1 MNERWADAMLAG
13 EQIENFRR
21 DGQLTVRDLF
31 SAEQIDGALADLT
44 EWDAEFRATLT
55 DEQREWYLEDPSDP
69 ASPFRK
75 LDNPVFHRAAFRELA
90 TAQALVES
98 VEQLIGPGVTLF
110 FSQVFCKPPE
120 VGGPKPVH
128 QDNFYFAP
136 SDTDALLTTW
146 IALDAATEENGC
158 LHYGHGSHRE
168 PVLEHNAPE
177 AEPFNLQV
185 SAEVAT
191 KYPMTPA
198 PVPRCGVSI
207 HHGNTLHQSSA
218 NRSNHPRRA
227 VTFHFLK
234 NDAQLVNP
242 ALDYEPSNVV
252 KISLHLLS
260 TGQNSPVGQTQADAA
275 LLAHHIFAAAGCRG
289 CCAGFQPGCVADFL
303 GQLFQV
309 PRSGCQRS

>member
-1 MNERWADAMLAG
+1 MLAV
-13 EQIENFRR
+13 EQLETFRR
-21 DGQLTVRDLF
+21 EGQLTVPDLF
-31 SAEQIDGALADLT
+31 SAEQIDGALADLA

-75 LDNPVFHRAAFRELA
+75 LDNPVFHRATFRELA
-90 TAQALVES
+90 TARALVEA
-98 VEQLIGPGVTLF
+98 VEQLIGKGVTLF

-158 LHYGHGSHRE
+158 LYYGHGSHRE
-168 PVLEHNAPE
+168 LVLEHAAPE

-185 SAEVAT
+185 PAEVAAR
-191 KYPMTPA
+191 YPMTPA
-198 PVPRCGVSI
+198 PVHRGGVSF

-227 VTFHFLK
+227 ETFHFLQ

-252 KISLHLLS
+252 KIS
-260 TGQNSPVGQTQADAA
+260 
-275 LLAHHIFAAAGCRG
+275 
-289 CCAGFQPGCVADFL
+289 
-303 GQLFQV
+303 
-309 PRSGCQRS
+309 

>member
-1 MNERWADAMLAG
+1 MKRRADAMLAV

-21 DGQLTVRDLF
+21 DGQLTVPDLF
-31 SAEQIDGALADLT
+31 SAEQIDGALADLA

-55 DEQREWYLEDPSDP
+55 DEQREWYLEDPADP

-90 TAQALVES
+90 TAPALVAA

-168 PVLEHNAPE
+168 PVLEHTAPE

-185 SAEVAT
+185 PAAIAA

-198 PVPRCGVSI
+198 PVPRGGVSI

-227 VTFHFLK
+227 VTFHFLQ
-234 NDAQLVNP
+234 NDAQLVKP

-252 KISLHLLS
+252 KIS
-260 TGQNSPVGQTQADAA
+260 
-275 LLAHHIFAAAGCRG
+275 
-289 CCAGFQPGCVADFL
+289 
-303 GQLFQV
+303 
-309 PRSGCQRS
+309 

>member
-1 MNERWADAMLAG
+1 MLAV

-21 DGQLTVRDLF
+21 DGQLTVPDLF
-31 SAEQIDGALADLT
+31 NVEQIDGALADLA

-55 DEQREWYLEDPSDP
+55 DEQREWYLEDPADP

-90 TAQALVES
+90 TAPALVEA
-98 VEQLIGPGVTLF
+98 VEQLIGKGVTLF

-136 SDTDALLTTW
+136 SDTGALLTTW

-158 LHYGHGSHRE
+158 LYYGHGSHRE
-168 PVLEHNAPE
+168 QVLEHTAPE

-185 SAEVAT
+185 PAAIAA

-198 PVPRCGVSI
+198 PVPRGGVSI

-227 VTFHFLK
+227 VTFHFLQ

-252 KISLHLLS
+252 KIS
-260 TGQNSPVGQTQADAA
+260 
-275 LLAHHIFAAAGCRG
+275 
-289 CCAGFQPGCVADFL
+289 
-303 GQLFQV
+303 
-309 PRSGCQRS
+309 

>member
-1 MNERWADAMLAG
+1 MQAV
-13 EQIENFRR
+13 EQMETFRR

-31 SAEQIDGALADLT
+31 SAEQIDRALADLA
-44 EWDAEFRATLT
+44 EWDAEFRTTLT

-90 TAQALVES
+90 TAPALVEV
-98 VEQLIGPGVTLF
+98 VEQLIGPGVSVL
-110 FSQVFCKPPE
+110 FSQVFCKAPE

-158 LHYGHGSHRE
+158 LYYGHGSHRE
-168 PVLEHNAPE
+168 PVLEHAAPE

-185 SAEVAT
+185 PSEVASR
-191 KYPMTPA
+191 YPMTPA
-198 PVPRCGVSI
+198 PVPRGGVSI

-218 NRSNHPRRA
+218 NRSNNPRRA
-227 VTFHFLK
+227 VTFHFLQ
-234 NDAQLVNP
+234 NDANLVNP

-252 KISLHLLS
+252 KIS
-260 TGQNSPVGQTQADAA
+260 
-275 LLAHHIFAAAGCRG
+275 
-289 CCAGFQPGCVADFL
+289 
-303 GQLFQV
+303 
-309 PRSGCQRS
+309 